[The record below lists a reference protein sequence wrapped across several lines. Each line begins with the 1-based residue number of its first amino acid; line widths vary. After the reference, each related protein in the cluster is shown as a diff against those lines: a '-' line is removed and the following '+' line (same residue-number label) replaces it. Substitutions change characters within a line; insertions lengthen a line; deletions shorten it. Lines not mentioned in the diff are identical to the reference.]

1 VPLNLKELREWPP
14 EIGDLAES
22 VREAAATHSSSADSY
37 RSLINGSTWEGQGA
51 DAAKAAME
59 ATARDHD
66 AVAENLDKAAVGME
80 QVGQDAE
87 DLAEAIKG
95 ILDDAADQ
103 PVVQINEVT
112 NAVIPPDTSYLTQDY
127 AAQVAAKVA
136 DLQGRIAAVL
146 AEGAR
151 VDAHLAGAINAASV
165 TEPAVRTASS
175 IDDLLLPGI
184 GERKVPAPG
193 EAAPGP
199 ASLDGAL
206 EQLAGRP
213 GHQPPSPG
221 DAAAGGAGGPV
232 RLDPAKVEQFKVLA
246 RQAMQRDGVPADEI
260 EQRLDAMVAAARQ
273 PQVPYKPP
281 QPEAMAPPGFG
292 DGFAERWFDTEQGIK
307 NLLGQGGPGAPGV
320 LESWRDLITATNEQL
335 INPVGTAVGEVE
347 HALDSP
353 SLAYYLGEK
362 SADAAVAAPGLIF
375 GGEGALAARVGAL
388 DDLAGTG
395 AIPNGLIDTPTV
407 DRSVSAVGVGG
418 IGEHSGGPGGHGVPG
433 GNPLPFDSDN
443 PLPTARPEFT
453 LTNPVDHL
461 SPELL
466 RLSEQ
471 HLTGS
476 GETVL
481 GPYAP
486 RGGGPSYIEFAQQ
499 HGASYFDIGDAWNTS
514 TPTQQ
519 LAANQHVLD
528 SAIANG
534 DAIKMSVPFYRIDPA
549 SFTGAEIRY
558 LEAHGYQRVGDN
570 TLVPP
575 TKRTP

>member
-1 VPLNLKELREWPP
+1 MPLNLKELREWPP

-375 GGEGALAARVGAL
+375 GGEGALVARAGAL
-388 DDLAGTG
+388 DDLATPD
-395 AIPNGLIDTPTV
+395 AIPHQVIDH
-407 DRSVSAVGVGG
+407 GG
-418 IGEHSGGPGGHGVPG
+418 DHPPPAEDHLNPRLPDNPVLAGHGSTNAHDLPFEL
-433 GNPLPFDSDN
+433 GNPVDAS
-443 PLPTARPEFT
+443 RPEFT
-453 LTNPVDHL
+453 LANPADHM

-476 GETVL
+476 GETVI
-481 GPYAP
+481 GPYQP
-486 RGGGPSYIEFAQQ
+486 SSGGPSYIEVADDR
-499 HGASYFDIGDAWNTS
+499 GASYFDIGDAWYSS

-528 SAIANG
+528 VAIANG
-534 DAIKMSVPFYRIDPA
+534 DTVRLSVPYDEIRPD
-549 SFTGAEIRY
+549 SYTGAEISY
-558 LEAHGYQRVGDN
+558 LQANGYQRIDDW
-570 TLVPP
+570 TFVPP
-575 TKRTP
+575 DVGGN